1 MATEPTLLPI
11 EREVLKIVKTRRI
24 RIAEFFKDF
33 DRLRSG
39 KISKSQFT
47 RSLNQV
53 LGSARSDDMKPAEE
67 DALVAK
73 YLDKDNMIDY
83 AAFAHAIDTPFDPY
97 DMIDTEVGQKEIDKG
112 LSANDINNR
121 QNKDTFKYLGIKKE
135 VSKSSLN
142 DINHVLKKLEPF
154 YDYHGVDLRHCFEDF
169 ARHNNGVIT
178 DSQFERSFPGKDTIS
193 HEELRL
199 LTNYYIDPNLDG
211 RLINYLNFHLDINR
225 LRNLRKGNSDGNNA
239 SSNTDANSDSNVI
252 NGKMSDLGLGG
263 HCDNACGASQDIHG
277 HGPDVS
283 EELRNVFDRLHVAIF
298 KNRIRTTEFF
308 RDHDKLRSGII
319 TRNQFIRGLTLAQDG
334 VQLGASLLTSSEIK
348 KIADYYSDI
357 NGMVKYRKFCDRMEN
372 TFNIP
377 DLERQPTKEP
387 TRPDPKCLQTKLAD
401 LDSEEE
407 ARLQELIREIKKN
420 ITNRRIMLYPY
431 FKDFDRGAGYTRT
444 VTKGQF
450 TRILNFSGVK
460 LSPTDLDI
468 VYRKYRDP
476 ITGDVLYPAFSV
488 AVEEEF
494 GQYYVRDERDAQR
507 YGMNVTD
514 FKCGIEQVKKA
525 KNQAANPDKDRFAV
539 KSLSVKRE
547 HQNTVEET
555 ISLIKDY
562 VYKNRIRG
570 ITFFRDFDMLRT
582 GLVTKSVFRRCL
594 DAMGIRFVQDEAQ
607 QLIDHYQDSKKPD
620 CVLWEEFLKDVET
633 LYTNPQQFTKTCG
646 LPEEPIPPKAKI
658 PGQTNFS
665 EMSSEDQ
672 ESIKAVLNRF
682 KGRVDRRRVLMKPVF
697 QEFDKH
703 NHGYVTPDQFIRVLT
718 LLQLG
723 CTEAE
728 ARLLSNLYSDDFGFN
743 YMTFIHTLIPKIDEE
758 TKYESQLLELQ
769 SLGKKTT
776 KQATGLESERFATM
790 LSKEDSDMRNMAMIR
805 LKTLVFKERIRVYE
819 WMKDYDKL
827 RSGSIARSS
836 FRRALDLCGV
846 GEVLFEP
853 EIVSIMDCYTSPD
866 RPDEVQYLNLCSEL
880 ETVFTNSHVDQNPQS
895 TVQQFKPPVEWE
907 KNDLEEQEESI
918 FKMAMYR
925 LGEHIKKTRIQLYP
939 LFEDYDRVHNATV
952 SRSQFHRV
960 LSELEMGGLLSEQEF
975 RVIFKKFNMTRGGKN
990 DVNYVAFCDWFKDGE
1005 EEKFKNLYS

>member
-1 MATEPTLLPI
+1 MASEPPPTLLPI

-83 AAFAHAIDTPFDPY
+83 TAFAHAIDTPFDP
-97 DMIDTEVGQKEIDKG
+97 DNMIETSIDQPQIDQQLTANEIN
-112 LSANDINNR
+112 SR
-121 QNKDTFKYLGIKKE
+121 QNKENFAYLGVKKDL
-135 VSKSSLN
+135 SKSSLSSVTA
-142 DINHVLKKLEPF
+142 VLEKLEPF

-178 DSQFERSFPGKDTIS
+178 DSQFERSFPGKDTIT
-193 HEELRL
+193 HDEMRL
-199 LTNYYIDPNLDG
+199 LTNYYIDPYLDG
-211 RLINYLNFHLDINR
+211 QLVNYLNFHLDINR
-225 LRNLRKGNSDGNNA
+225 LRNLRKCGGSGFTDDTAA
-239 SSNTDANSDSNVI
+239 SSSSAQIGPNVGQFASSEVEHPLEGADS
-252 NGKMSDLGLGG
+252 
-263 HCDNACGASQDIHG
+263 
-277 HGPDVS
+277 
-283 EELRNVFDRLHVAIF
+283 ELKNVFDRLHVAIF

-334 VQLGASLLTSSEIK
+334 VQLGASLLTSSEIN
-348 KIADYYSDI
+348 KIADYYSDP
-357 NGMVKYRKFCDRMEN
+357 NGMVRYRKFCDRMEN

-377 DLERQPTKEP
+377 DLERRPTKEP
-387 TRPDPKCLQTKLAD
+387 TRPDPKQLQTKLAN
-401 LDSEEE
+401 LDQQEEI
-407 ARLQELIREIKKN
+407 RLQELIREIKQN
-420 ITNRRIMLYPY
+420 VTNRRIMLYPY

-444 VTKGQF
+444 VTRGQF

-468 VYRKYRDP
+468 IYRKYRDP

-488 AVEEEF
+488 AVEEDF
-494 GQYYVRDERDAQR
+494 GQYYVRDERDAQW
-507 YGMNVTD
+507 YGMTVQD
-514 FKCGIEQVKKA
+514 FKSQNKKPA
-525 KNQAANPDKDRFAV
+525 NQEEKDRFVV
-539 KSLSVKRE
+539 KSMSVKKQ
-547 HQNTVEET
+547 HNNTVEES
-555 ISLIKDY
+555 IELMREY

-570 ITFFRDFDMLRT
+570 ITFFRDFDPLRT
-582 GLVTKSVFRRCL
+582 GLVTKSIFRRCL
-594 DAMGIRFVQDEAQ
+594 DAMGIKSITPDEATK
-607 QLIDHYQDSKKPD
+607 LIDHYQDKGKPD
-620 CVLWEEFLKDVET
+620 CVMFEKFLEDVET
-633 LYTNPQQFTKTCG
+633 LFTSSEHFTKTCG

-658 PGQTNFS
+658 PGKTCFNEMTN
-665 EMSSEDQ
+665 EEK
-672 ESIKAVLNRF
+672 ESILAVVNRM
-682 KGRVDRRRVLMKPVF
+682 KGRVERRRVLMKPVF
-697 QEFDKH
+697 QDFDKH
-703 NHGYVTPDQFIRVLT
+703 NHGYVTANQFVRVLT

-723 CTEAE
+723 CTEHE
-728 ARLLSNLYSDDFGFN
+728 SSLLAKLYSDDFGFN
-743 YMTFIHTLIPKIDEE
+743 YTQFIDTLVPYVAEE
-758 TKYESQLLELQ
+758 TKYESQLHELQ

-776 KQATGLESERFATM
+776 KQATGLDSERYATM
-790 LSKEDSDMRNMAMIR
+790 LSKSETDMFKAAMIR
-805 LKTLVFKERIRVYE
+805 FKTLVFKERIRVYE

-827 RSGSIARSS
+827 RSGSIRRTS

-853 EIVSIMDCYTSPD
+853 EIVSIMDAYTSID
-866 RPDEVQYLNLCSEL
+866 RPDEVNYLRLCSEL
-880 ETVFTNSHVDQNPQS
+880 ESVFTQAHLDKNPQAA
-895 TVQQFKPPVEWE
+895 VEQFKPPVEWE

-1005 EEKFKNLYS
+1005 EEKFKNLFS